1 MKLEDR
7 AAFLIEATFSTAA
20 EALDRA
26 GQELADFMEDM
37 DRKRAENDDHA
48 PGDEG
53 SETSDDEPSAQQ
65 TSDDD

>member
-26 GQELADFMEDM
+26 GQELADFMEEM
-37 DRKRAENDDHA
+37 DRNRTEKESEEPADSGSNDTQRASTDSNHD
-48 PGDEG
+48 
-53 SETSDDEPSAQQ
+53 
-65 TSDDD
+65 